1 VAPLDI
7 NPDQI
12 PELTMGA
19 WVKTST
25 LSPGLRKVMGHDNG
39 GWDRTIGL
47 DNRNGDFRYTSF
59 IGNGRPVLGT
69 PGPENI
75 DNWTFLASV
84 YDQEVKEVTVYVDI
98 DASTTDDDLVVVTEP
113 ASFGLGQNTLSIG
126 SLRPDNGSEGWVGLI
141 DNAFVYQ
148 TKLTLRQLMTL
159 RNGGAIAILGEVPV
173 PLDPPALEIMRNTD
187 GTVTVTFEGTL
198 QVAPSAIGPWKDM
211 VGESSITLEPNEEM
225 QFGRAVRN

>member
-1 VAPLDI
+1 MSVC
-7 NPDQI
+7 
-12 PELTMGA
+12 
-19 WVKTST
+19 
-25 LSPGLRKVMGHDNG
+25 
-39 GWDRTIGL
+39 
-47 DNRNGDFRYTSF
+47 
-59 IGNGRPVLGT
+59 PVEKLPSG
-69 PGPENI
+69 
-75 DNWTFLASV
+75 
-84 YDQEVKEVTVYVDI
+84 VYVVESSP
-98 DASTTDDDLVVVTEP
+98 AESSAKYNVTEP

-159 RNGGAIAILGEVPV
+159 RNGGASAILGEVPV
-173 PLDPPALEIMRNTD
+173 PLDPPALEIMRNTN

-198 QVAPSAIGPWKDM
+198 QVAPSANGPWKDM